1 MPTYYPIN
9 EETARA
15 ANMVN
20 SFRDYRP
27 NSATEEY
34 RAHVDEAA
42 ALVAD
47 RKEKL
52 SPFYHAKLD
61 GLLESYAK
69 RLAAWYNDYYR
80 NEASCP
86 SVMISGGSNFPVRK
100 KEKQNSRRD
109 TLFQERKEI
118 DNLLHRIKAVGT
130 GGVDLADPD
139 ARQELNEQLARHKE
153 LLESAKAA
161 NAYYRKHKTLDGC
174 PGILSDY
181 GHSVGFG
188 ITYHG
193 SPFPAYELQSIRGK
207 IKRIES
213 RLADLD
219 KLEAV
224 KAAPAADL
232 EFDGGRLV
240 KNAEEN
246 RLQIIFDDVPDS
258 DTRAELKGYGFRWSP
273 KNQAWQR
280 QLTRNAEY
288 DAKNLLERLGLEVHT
303 AAPEAKEE
311 PEAAADEDPTT
322 DEAIQAAE
330 AAAQAQPAQQAAEAE
345 AVEPAPIASE
355 PEPATEPPELPSL
368 LETDIDGISQ
378 FSIF

>member
-1 MPTYYPIN
+1 MPTYYPIS
-9 EETARA
+9 EETART

-20 SFRDYRP
+20 SFREYRP

-42 ALVAD
+42 ALVAE

-61 GLLESYAK
+61 GLLESYSK

-109 TLFQERKEI
+109 TLMKEREEI
-118 DNLLHRIKAVGT
+118 DNILHRIKAVGT

-153 LLESAKAA
+153 LLETAKAA

-174 PGILSDY
+174 PGIPADY

-219 KLEAV
+219 KLEAA
-224 KAAPAADL
+224 KACPAADM

-246 RLQIIFDDVPDS
+246 RLQIIFDNVPDAA
-258 DTRAELKGYGFRWSP
+258 TRKELKDYGFRWSP
-273 KNQAWQR
+273 RNQAWQR

-288 DAKNLLERLGLEVHT
+288 DAKKLMERLGLEVHT
-303 AAPEAKEE
+303 ASHEE
-311 PEAAADEDPTT
+311 PEAEADEDSAA
-322 DEAIQAAE
+322 DEAIQSVE
-330 AAAQAQPAQQAAEAE
+330 ETAQAQPATDEAAEAE
-345 AVEPAPIASE
+345 PAEPAQVSAE
-355 PEPATEPPELPSL
+355 PEPVTAPPELPAP
-368 LETDIDGISQ
+368 LEAESDGVSQ